1 MKKEEVLEAS
11 KKANKKKDEYE
22 LEIDRR
28 GTRVGGLFAIIL
40 TTIYYCYE
48 IISGKGSNPALYS
61 IITSFC
67 AGTYIYV
74 GLKVD
79 RNKKTNLIAGIIWLI
94 LTIMLVITYFV
105 GK

>member
-1 MKKEEVLEAS
+1 MKKEEILEAS
-11 KKANKKKDEYE
+11 KKQNKKKDEYE

-28 GTRVGGLFAIIL
+28 GTRAGGLFAIIL
-40 TTIYYCYE
+40 ATIYYCYE

-67 AGTYIYV
+67 AGTYLYV
-74 GLKVD
+74 GLKLD
-79 RNKKTNLIAGIIWLI
+79 KNKKTNLFAGIIWLI
-94 LTIMLVITYFV
+94 LTIMLVISYFI

>member
-28 GTRVGGLFAIIL
+28 GTRVGGLFALIL
-40 TTIYYCYE
+40 ATIYYCYE

-67 AGTYIYV
+67 AV
-74 GLKVD
+74 
-79 RNKKTNLIAGIIWLI
+79 I
-94 LTIMLVITYFV
+94 LFRLYAKAASRSPFISAIQLAFS
-105 GK
+105 